1 MTKASFSTV
10 TSFLLAILASV
21 FAILEFEEGLW
32 IRGIINTILWVF
44 FAISFGINYRKL
56 PNR

>member
-21 FAILEFEEGLW
+21 IAILRFEQGLW
-32 IRGIINTILWVF
+32 IRGIINAVLWVF
-44 FAISFGINYRKL
+44 FTISFGINYSKL
-56 PNR
+56 PDK